1 MKKQS
6 AIFIILG
13 IVLIMGSC
21 TNTPP
26 DLYLSFN
33 INTWSQVG
41 AGDPVNINY
50 TLKNGGDTTLENCKI
65 QFGIDTNNSLTWD
78 YTNTMWTSGV
88 DLSVGE
94 SHTDSISIPTTGT
107 AVTVYV
113 IASGWDDP
121 EDKSAARTVIYYDN

>member
-21 TNTPP
+21 INTPP
-26 DLYLSFN
+26 DLYLSFE
-33 INTWSQVG
+33 ITSYTDNTTSVS
-41 AGDPVNINY
+41 VNY
-50 TLKNGGDTTLENCKI
+50 KLTNGGDATLENCKI
-65 QFGIDTNNSLTWD
+65 QFGVDTEAGTGTTYLE
-78 YTNTMWTSGV
+78 TNKKWTSGI

-94 SHTDSISIPTTGT
+94 SHTDNISVPYTGT
-107 AVTVYV
+107 LDSIDV

-121 EDKSAARTVIYYDN
+121 EDKSAARTVIYYDK